1 MDCGQ
6 LSHVAQAHHMI
17 SPMASHKTP
26 EEEAPL
32 QRFSERKH
40 AEYSEGE
47 GQTKDGEVGREPMRH

>member
-1 MDCGQ
+1 MESQNDRVGGQDGRDCGQ

-32 QRFSERKH
+32 QRFSKRKH
-40 AEYSEGE
+40 AGV
-47 GQTKDGEVGREPMRH
+47 Q